1 MRRFLLVFV
10 LVAGFATTSHAD
22 VRAQTSL
29 SPAAFALQPL
39 DFPIPATVLTSRVET
54 NDLIA
59 QEKSITHF
67 GAPFTT
73 ENRVTGYFME
83 VGRANL
89 KASKALHPIVTSYLV
104 SRFPSSD
111 LAAAAFGQERGGWE
125 DAILHPANG
134 MSSHVSSLKGGQ
146 FGDLAARGLYVATT
160 PTTNGPVVVSELLFK
175 RGVYL
180 IEVFQSYFSKDAN
193 PYGTAAQPFVIS
205 IGHKLDTIAGNNDG
219 QTAPPTT
226 APKSGMRS

>member
-1 MRRFLLVFV
+1 VRRLLLVLV
-10 LVAGFATTSHAD
+10 LVAGFGIASHAE
-22 VRAQTSL
+22 VRAQTGL

-39 DFPIPATVLTSRVET
+39 DFPTPVTILSARVET
-54 NDLIA
+54 NDVIA

-67 GAPFTT
+67 GAPFST

-83 VGRANL
+83 AGRANL
-89 KASKALHPIVTSYLV
+89 KASKALHPVVTSYLV

-134 MSSHVSSLKGGQ
+134 MSARVSGLKGDQ
-146 FGDLAARGLYVATT
+146 FGDLAARGMYLATT
-160 PTTNGPVVVSELLFK
+160 PTANGPVIVSELLFK

-180 IEVFQSYFSKDAN
+180 IEVFQSYFTKDAN
-193 PYGTAAQPFVIS
+193 PYGAAAQPFVLN
-205 IGHKLDTIAGNNDG
+205 IGHKLDTIAGNNG
-219 QTAPPTT
+219 QTVPPTT
-226 APKSGMRS
+226 VPKSALRS